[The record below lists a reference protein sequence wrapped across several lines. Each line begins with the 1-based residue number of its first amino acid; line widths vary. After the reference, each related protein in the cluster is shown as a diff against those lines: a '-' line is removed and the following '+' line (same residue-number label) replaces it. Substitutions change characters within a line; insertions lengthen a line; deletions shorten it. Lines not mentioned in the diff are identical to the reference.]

1 MSNWAQRTKEQVAAV
16 PLTKPAAAGGTA
28 ERYEVKITK
37 IEAKAFKTG
46 TIGFGVKYEG
56 AGLERPV
63 YQNYFSRLMN
73 KDTGDLTD
81 NVKGAVFTDKF
92 LTACGLTSDE
102 RLAFPKLKTPSDAKA
117 IEALNSLVGAEV
129 VILTKDREY
138 LGRVSKEVVAVF
150 PIDRS

>member
-1 MSNWAQRTKEQVAAV
+1 MSNWALRTKEQATAV
-16 PLTKPAAAGGTA
+16 PLTKPTPAGGAA

-46 TIGFGVKYEG
+46 TIGFNVKYEG
-56 AGLERPV
+56 AGLERGV
-63 YQNYFSRLMN
+63 YQNFFTRLMN
-73 KDTGDLTD
+73 KETGDLTD

-92 LTACGLTSDE
+92 LTACGLSSDE
-102 RLAFPKLKTPSDAKA
+102 RLAFPKLKTPNDAKA
-117 IEALNSLVGAEV
+117 IEALNGLIGSQV